1 MNETIFCDVCLDP
14 LINEIRLGEFP
25 VADHLSRDAEA
36 AKRSALIPVVF
47 SLCERCL
54 TVNQMVRLDNED
66 LFPADYHYRAGLTD
80 DVLKGMEGL
89 LSDLNSTYS
98 LKGKTLIDV
107 GTNDATLL
115 DLAVGY
121 GLDTTIGVEPTNA
134 IDDNLSKKHVKFK
147 EYFDIALAQKIR
159 RQFEKID
166 FIVFTN
172 VFAHIDPF
180 GPLMSAVLE
189 LMSENTVLVIENHYL
204 GSILDQNQ
212 FDTFYHEHP
221 RTYSV
226 SSFLEIA
233 ARFNLSLEKISF
245 PARYGG
251 NIRVFLKR
259 SDSHEPSSL
268 DIKKIV
274 KGEQEKFPRKF
285 RNLLQNMDD
294 WAKKTSAMLAKFR
307 EESTPFFFRTFPAR
321 SSLLLG
327 LLPEEL
333 ITGVSICERSNS
345 KKIGYF
351 IPRTGNEIIDINHC
365 VLLRDPTAVC
375 VNLSWHIS
383 NEILKDMMDRGFK
396 GTFID
401 IL

>member
-1 MNETIFCDVCLDP
+1 
-14 LINEIRLGEFP
+14 
-25 VADHLSRDAEA
+25 
-36 AKRSALIPVVF
+36 
-47 SLCERCL
+47 
-54 TVNQMVRLDNED
+54 MVRLDNED

-204 GSILDQNQ
+204 
-212 FDTFYHEHP
+212 
-221 RTYSV
+221 
-226 SSFLEIA
+226 
-233 ARFNLSLEKISF
+233 
-245 PARYGG
+245 
-251 NIRVFLKR
+251 
-259 SDSHEPSSL
+259 
-268 DIKKIV
+268 
-274 KGEQEKFPRKF
+274 
-285 RNLLQNMDD
+285 
-294 WAKKTSAMLAKFR
+294 
-307 EESTPFFFRTFPAR
+307 
-321 SSLLLG
+321 
-327 LLPEEL
+327 
-333 ITGVSICERSNS
+333 
-345 KKIGYF
+345 
-351 IPRTGNEIIDINHC
+351 
-365 VLLRDPTAVC
+365 
-375 VNLSWHIS
+375 
-383 NEILKDMMDRGFK
+383 
-396 GTFID
+396 
-401 IL
+401 